1 MFLPIKFRDIDGD
14 FIEHIN
20 ITHITRT
27 SFVNRMNPDAGTN
40 IHLRTGEVL
49 TTFAPM
55 DIVQT
60 KIDECFNA
68 SSALILFN
76 IFAEKAKFMHTDEND
91 DQPL

>member
-14 FIEHIN
+14 YIEHIN

-27 SFVNRMNPDAGTN
+27 SFVNRMNPDAGTY

-49 TTFAPM
+49 STFAPM

-76 IFAEKAKFMHTDEND
+76 IFAEKAKFMHNEEDADES
-91 DQPL
+91 L